1 MASGGTAC
9 PFRGRHS
16 PDEGFLPIISSIHRK
31 MILSRNS
38 SPIGKIPA
46 VWEFSGWP
54 HEQKEALL
62 RLQDVCRMGHER
74 GNLLTKHK
82 GSALL
87 MIMIPVGVWELVLR
101 EACERWSGD

>member
-46 VWEFSGWP
+46 VWEFSGCP

-62 RLQDVCRMGHER
+62 RSLFSAEYRAVTGALGSNRIQRPQPLSRHRHRSGPAICLENER
-74 GNLLTKHK
+74 
-82 GSALL
+82 
-87 MIMIPVGVWELVLR
+87 P
-101 EACERWSGD
+101 